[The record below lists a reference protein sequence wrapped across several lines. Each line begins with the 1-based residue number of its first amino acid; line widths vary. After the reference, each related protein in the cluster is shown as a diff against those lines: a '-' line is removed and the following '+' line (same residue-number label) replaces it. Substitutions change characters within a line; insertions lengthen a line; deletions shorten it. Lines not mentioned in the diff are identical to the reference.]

1 MYYFV
6 FRVIQSCQSTDTGM
20 QGGTFTV
27 SNLGGPFGIK
37 QFCAIINPPQSGIL
51 AVGSGNASSFKFCVD
66 FFLFMYATQLLQP
79 YISSRCHAS
88 LCYGTFTA
96 KRCII

>member
-1 MYYFV
+1 MRSEYCLCSLLGSARTFSHGV
-6 FRVIQSCQSTDTGM
+6 DLLVPGLSLL

-51 AVGSGNASSFKFCVD
+51 AVGSGK
-66 FFLFMYATQLLQP
+66 LG
-79 YISSRCHAS
+79 I
-88 LCYGTFTA
+88 
-96 KRCII
+96 